1 MSGNAVAASAT
12 SIARRLDEHT
22 HIAIYGAGTLGCFIG
37 GLLLLAGRRVSFLAR
52 PRIAAEL
59 AVHGL
64 LLSDFKGL
72 HARIVQATLD
82 VHTSPDFLRE
92 AGLVLLTV
100 KSRNTGAAVDE
111 IAALTR
117 PDVPV
122 LSLQNGV
129 DNLEILRARLGS
141 GRAIGG
147 MVAFNA
153 VRKGRGHFH
162 RGSYGP
168 VVIEE
173 GWSDLLRLISVPGLK
188 VTATANITAV
198 LWGKLLFNLN
208 NGLNALSG
216 LPLRKELE
224 DWRWRRLLA
233 AQIAEALQIIKVAGI
248 DAEPA
253 NKVPPEL
260 LPRILRLPTPLFGML
275 ARPMLQI
282 DPEARSSTW
291 EDLVAHR
298 PTEVDQFQGAILRLA
313 RLHGLRAP
321 VSEAILCRIRQA
333 EKADAGPPHLS
344 ADEIAAA
351 CSFPKP

>member
-1 MSGNAVAASAT
+1 MSGNAVAARAIGT
-12 SIARRLDEHT
+12 ARRLDDT
-22 HIAIYGAGTLGCFIG
+22 HIAIYGAGTLGCFMG
-37 GLLLLAGRRVSFLAR
+37 GLLLLAGRRVTFLAR

-72 HARIVQATLD
+72 HARIIQETLD
-82 VHTSPDFLRE
+82 VQTSPDFLRE
-92 AGLVLLTV
+92 ADLVLLTV
-100 KSRNTGAAVDE
+100 KSRNTQAAADE

-129 DNLEILRARLGS
+129 DNLDILRKRLGN

-162 RGSYGP
+162 RGSHGP
-168 VVIEE
+168 IVIEE
-173 GWSDLLRLISVPGLK
+173 GWPDLLHLISVPGLK
-188 VTATANITAV
+188 VTPTANITAV

-208 NGLNALSG
+208 NGLNALSS

-224 DWRWRRLLA
+224 DRRWRRLLA

-248 DAEPA
+248 KAEPV

-260 LPRILRLPTPLFGML
+260 LPRILKLPSPLFGML

-298 PTEVDQFQGAILRLA
+298 PTEVDQFQGAILKLA
-313 RLHGLRAP
+313 RLHGLKAP
-321 VSEAILCRIRQA
+321 VSEAILCRVKQA
-333 EKADAGPPHLS
+333 EEANAGPPQLS
-344 ADEIAAA
+344 ADEIGR
-351 CSFPKP
+351 SLPFPMR

>member
-1 MSGNAVAASAT
+1 MTVNSAIASA
-12 SIARRLDEHT
+12 IGAPKRPGEHT

-37 GLLLLAGRRVSFLAR
+37 GLLLLAERRVTFLAR

-72 HARIVQATLD
+72 HARIIQASLD
-82 VHTSPDFLRE
+82 VQTASSCLRD
-92 AGLVLLTV
+92 ADLVLLTV
-100 KSRNTGAAVDE
+100 KSRNTEAAADE

-129 DNLEILRARLGS
+129 DNLNILTARLGS
-141 GRAIGG
+141 KRVIGG
-147 MVAFNA
+147 MVAFNV

-168 VVIEE
+168 IVIEE
-173 GWSDLLRLISVPGLK
+173 SWPDVLNIVCVPGLN
-188 VTATANITAV
+188 VRPTADIAAV

-208 NGLNALSG
+208 NGLNALSS
-216 LPLRKELE
+216 LPLREELG
-224 DWRWRRLLA
+224 DRKWRKLLA
-233 AQIAEALQIIKVAGI
+233 AQIAEALQIVKAAGI
-248 DAEPA
+248 KPKPSNE
-253 NKVPPEL
+253 VPPEL
-260 LPRILRLPTPLFGML
+260 LPRILRLPTPLFGVL
-275 ARPMLQI
+275 ARAMMQI

-298 PTEVDQFQGAILRLA
+298 PTEVDQFQGAIIRLA
-313 RLHGLRAP
+313 RLQGLKAP
-321 VSEAILCRIRQA
+321 VSEAILCRVKQA
-333 EKADAGPPHLS
+333 EEANAGPPHLS
-344 ADEIAAA
+344 ADEIGRCLPA
-351 CSFPKP
+351 S